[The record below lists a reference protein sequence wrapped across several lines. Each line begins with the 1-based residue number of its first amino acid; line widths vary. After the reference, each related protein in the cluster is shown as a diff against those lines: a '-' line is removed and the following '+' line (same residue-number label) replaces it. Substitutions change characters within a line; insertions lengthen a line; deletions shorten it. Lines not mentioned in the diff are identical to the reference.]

1 MLTDQVVY
9 VFGVV
14 PACCSEV
21 ILVRRSRMPQLLPA
35 YSKLVADGGFRDFQQ
50 IMVPVRR
57 IFSVI
62 VCPIFFSICVLFI
75 FQLPPPSYRRE
86 NFELSKTDL
95 CQGCW
100 TSLRRSRCD
109 PQPGAPGKP
118 LSVIWMLGRSLTPR
132 LKCRHWGCRP
142 DIIQPSVFPERT

>member
-62 VCPIFFSICVLFI
+62 VCPFFFSICVLFI
-75 FQLPPPSYRRE
+75 FQPPPPTVERTS
-86 NFELSKTDL
+86 NFQKPTCAKVAGPAYVGHDVTRNPGHLASPS
-95 CQGCW
+95 QSFGCW
-100 TSLRRSRCD
+100 D
-109 PQPGAPGKP
+109 A
-118 LSVIWMLGRSLTPR
+118 
-132 LKCRHWGCRP
+132 H
-142 DIIQPSVFPERT
+142 